1 MRPLEQEIDKVVR
14 SRLLNPS
21 WIDGMK
27 QHGYKGAFE
36 MGASLDYLFAYD
48 AATDLVPDWCY
59 KALYEHWLENKAVQ
73 DFLSDKNPWVLRDMA
88 ERLLE
93 AANRGM
99 WNSADQRELI
109 SLKEIVNTSEAK
121 IETNQLN

>member
-1 MRPLEQEIDKVVR
+1 
-14 SRLLNPS
+14 
-21 WIDGMK
+21 
-27 QHGYKGAFE
+27 
-36 MGASLDYLFAYD
+36 
-48 AATDLVPDWCY
+48 
-59 KALYEHWLENKAVQ
+59 
-73 DFLSDKNPWVLRDMA
+73 MA

-109 SLKEIVNTSEAK
+109 SLREIVNTSEAK